1 MNKTRLQPSVRV
13 LHKTLDILEAIKSN
27 EEGMGLS
34 ELARS
39 VQLPKATAYRIVA
52 TLEGRGYL
60 DRREGGRCFIGKKL
74 FDLQAD
80 GSFEHLLI
88 RAAESPMHELLERF
102 RETVN
107 LGILDAGEVIV
118 IDAMESPQAMRMASK
133 IGNRRCLHATAIGKV
148 LLAGLSDK
156 EVARLIRLKGLERF
170 TPTTFVTRS
179 ALARELRRVRKQG
192 YAVDN
197 RENEMDGRC
206 VGAPIVGANDRVVAA
221 LSISGPV
228 FRMDLA
234 RVNGLVRPLKEAC
247 ATISAAIRTAA

>member
-1 MNKTRLQPSVRV
+1 MNKTTLQPSVRV
-13 LHKTLDILEAIKSN
+13 LHKTLDILEAIKRN
-27 EEGMGLS
+27 ERGMGLS
-34 ELARS
+34 GLART
-39 VQLPKATAYRIVA
+39 VRLPKATAYRIVA

-60 DRREGGRCFIGKKL
+60 NRREGGRCFIGKKL

-80 GSFEHLLI
+80 GSFENLLI
-88 RAAESPMHELLERF
+88 RAADSPMRDLLERF

-107 LGILDAGEVIV
+107 LGVLDAGETVVISTL
-118 IDAMESPQAMRMASK
+118 ESPQALRMASK

-148 LLAGLSDK
+148 LLAGLPDE
-156 EVARLIRLKGLERF
+156 EVARLIRLKGLTRF
-170 TPTTFVTRS
+170 TSTTFVTRS
-179 ALARELRRVRKQG
+179 ALARELRQVHKQG
-192 YAVDN
+192 YAIDN

-206 VGAPIVGANDRVVAA
+206 IGAPIVGANDRVVAA